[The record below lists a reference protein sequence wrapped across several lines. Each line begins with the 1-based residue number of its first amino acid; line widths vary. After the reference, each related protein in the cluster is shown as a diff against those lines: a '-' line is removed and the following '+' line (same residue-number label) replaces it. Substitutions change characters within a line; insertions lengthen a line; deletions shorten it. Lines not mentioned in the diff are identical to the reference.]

1 MLININ
7 LGEEALVDFSENDG
21 LYGSKHLAKKWS
33 NSSSNEKNDEAE
45 TELDRIL
52 LFVLLDL
59 IGQAAPEF
67 RSFAVSKILANHFQS
82 G

>member
-1 MLININ
+1 M
-7 LGEEALVDFSENDG
+7 DFSDTDG

-33 NSSSNEKNDEAE
+33 NSSSIPANKKNDGNE

-59 IGQAAPEF
+59 IGQASPEF
-67 RSFAVSKILANHFQS
+67 RSYAVSIGKLVQVKYYKVVLPLL